1 MKRKFLASL
10 LAVCM
15 ALSLLPVTAR
25 AAEVASGTCGAEGDG
40 SNLTWTLDDA
50 GTLTISGTGAMENF
64 TYSSSLPWDS
74 NRSGIQTV
82 TIGEGV
88 TSIGDRAFISCSSLT
103 SVTIPGSV
111 SSIGDA
117 AFYNCNNLTSVT
129 IPDSVSSIGDAAFS
143 SCDNLTSVTIPGS
156 VTSIG
161 ASAFAY
167 CSGLTSVTIQ
177 EGVAS
182 IGDSAFRECINLE
195 YVSIPGSINRIEDG
209 AFERWYSSADPSVPI
224 ECKYYYGGSPDQ
236 WLAIDSEGAFGDA
249 ADSSLMAEYYC
260 CFFPT
265 LTCDDS
271 AIKYGT
277 ADPTVTITSDTAFK
291 ADVSAADIKLT
302 ANTVGLT
309 LASVSLDQTTRA
321 GDNKTLTLQFSGTVQ
336 AGDLNITVLSSAFSV
351 PVATAEAPGGIDTAM
366 PPIAI
371 GAPPVDPEPTP
382 PVDPAPEPPVEP
394 APEPG
399 PGPAP
404 GPVFPAPPSE
414 PAPAP
419 ESDKDPEPDAPQAV
433 YVEDT
438 LETQTPPA
446 VTVSGTGES
455 PYQDM
460 VKSGE
465 YADWIDRLDL
475 PQGPLNLYKVLCIG
489 GDGDALYDLLIN
501 DEYFRV
507 VSRGGGTGE
516 AVDVESVLEL
526 VSRLDAPL
534 SSGDGIFSED
544 QFTGGFDTL
553 DTTAGD
559 RAIDYAGLKEGDLV
573 RTSSFNG
580 IFVSKLAK
588 DGNDDYD
595 EDLKRDCAY
604 AHSAFQAFDR
614 DHPEVFWLSGK
625 SKLRILTVT
634 MQEGGRKYKE
644 SYIFFVLADKD
655 GFTIRDDRYPS
666 QNVIE
671 SDIQRRDAAVE
682 AILKTVT
689 AQTPHEQAAQL
700 NRWLTEH
707 NEYNTSSDLLSL
719 PNWPHECLSAL
730 TGSVGT
736 EGPVCDGYARAFKV
750 LCGELGIPC
759 VLVDGYAKVSAE
771 SGGEFHMWNSAQMPD
786 GKWYG
791 VDVTWNDP
799 RVKGVSGAKSGHE
812 REDFLL
818 VGADTVVLGLK
829 FSVSH
834 PPKNRAA
841 DGGVAFVN
849 GPALS
854 AAAFNPLAGASV
866 LPFRDVAA
874 GAWYYGAVAYVYEN
888 DLMTGAA
895 AGLFQPDA
903 GMTRQQLWMVLA
915 RLSGESPANMEEA
928 RNWAVSAAVSDG
940 SNPGG
945 APTRQQLAAMLC
957 RFRGPETPPAPLAP
971 DAFPDA
977 AAVADYAREAM
988 AWAVSAGILRGTD
1001 RGELNPDGSASRAQ
1015 FAAIL
1020 QRLPEAA

>member
-1 MKRKFLASL
+1 MLF
-10 LAVCM
+10 
-15 ALSLLPVTAR
+15 
-25 AAEVASGTCGAEGDG
+25 
-40 SNLTWTLDDA
+40 
-50 GTLTISGTGAMENF
+50 
-64 TYSSSLPWDS
+64 
-74 NRSGIQTV
+74 RS
-82 TIGEGV
+82 
-88 TSIGDRAFISCSSLT
+88 
-103 SVTIPGSV
+103 
-111 SSIGDA
+111 
-117 AFYNCNNLTSVT
+117 
-129 IPDSVSSIGDAAFS
+129 
-143 SCDNLTSVTIPGS
+143 
-156 VTSIG
+156 
-161 ASAFAY
+161 
-167 CSGLTSVTIQ
+167 
-177 EGVAS
+177 
-182 IGDSAFRECINLE
+182 
-195 YVSIPGSINRIEDG
+195 
-209 AFERWYSSADPSVPI
+209 
-224 ECKYYYGGSPDQ
+224 
-236 WLAIDSEGAFGDA
+236 
-249 ADSSLMAEYYC
+249 
-260 CFFPT
+260 
-265 LTCDDS
+265 
-271 AIKYGT
+271 
-277 ADPTVTITSDTAFK
+277 
-291 ADVSAADIKLT
+291 
-302 ANTVGLT
+302 
-309 LASVSLDQTTRA
+309 
-321 GDNKTLTLQFSGTVQ
+321 
-336 AGDLNITVLSSAFSV
+336 
-351 PVATAEAPGGIDTAM
+351 
-366 PPIAI
+366 
-371 GAPPVDPEPTP
+371 
-382 PVDPAPEPPVEP
+382 
-394 APEPG
+394 
-399 PGPAP
+399 
-404 GPVFPAPPSE
+404 
-414 PAPAP
+414 
-419 ESDKDPEPDAPQAV
+419 
-433 YVEDT
+433 
-438 LETQTPPA
+438 
-446 VTVSGTGES
+446 
-455 PYQDM
+455 
-460 VKSGE
+460 
-465 YADWIDRLDL
+465 
-475 PQGPLNLYKVLCIG
+475 
-489 GDGDALYDLLIN
+489 
-501 DEYFRV
+501 
-507 VSRGGGTGE
+507 
-516 AVDVESVLEL
+516 
-526 VSRLDAPL
+526 
-534 SSGDGIFSED
+534 
-544 QFTGGFDTL
+544 
-553 DTTAGD
+553 
-559 RAIDYAGLKEGDLV
+559 
-573 RTSSFNG
+573 
-580 IFVSKLAK
+580 
-588 DGNDDYD
+588 
-595 EDLKRDCAY
+595 
-604 AHSAFQAFDR
+604 
-614 DHPEVFWLSGK
+614 WLSGK

-750 LCGELGIPC
+750 LCGELDIPC
-759 VLVDGYAKVSAE
+759 VLVDGYAKVTAE

-874 GAWYYGAVAYVYEN
+874 GAWYYGAVEYVYEN

-895 AGLFQPDA
+895 ADLFQPDA

-945 APTRQQLAAMLC
+945 ALTRQQLAAMLC

-988 AWAVSAGILRGTD
+988 AWAVSAGILQGTD
-1001 RGELNPDGSASRAQ
+1001 RGELNPEGPASRAQ

>member
-64 TYSSSLPWDS
+64 TGSSNPPWA
-74 NRSGIQTV
+74 RSKIQTV
-82 TIGEGV
+82 TIGGGV
-88 TSIGDRAFISCSSLT
+88 TSIGNYAFYYCSSLT
-103 SVTIPGSV
+103 SVTIP
-111 SSIGDA
+111 
-117 AFYNCNNLTSVT
+117 N
-129 IPDSVSSIGDAAFS
+129 
-143 SCDNLTSVTIPGS
+143 S

-161 ASAFAY
+161 ASAFSE
-167 CSGLTSVTIQ
+167 CFSLTSVVIP
-177 EGVAS
+177 EGMIS
-182 IGDSAFRECINLE
+182 IGTGAFFSCASLE
-195 YVSIPGSINRIEDG
+195 NITIPKSVTSIEAVAFGGRWFEGNGMYTADPPKGPIYYAGNPDDFNRIYDG
-209 AFERWYSSADPSVPI
+209 STDVSLTPY
-224 ECKYYYGGSPDQ
+224 
-236 WLAIDSEGAFGDA
+236 EGKIF
-249 ADSSLMAEYYC
+249 YI
-260 CFFPT
+260 PT
-265 LTCDDS
+265 LDCDDS
-271 AIKYGT
+271 AIKYGA

-309 LASVSLDQTTRA
+309 LASVSLDQTARA
-321 GDNKTLTLQFSGTVQ
+321 GDNKTLTLQFSGTAQ

-351 PVATAEAPGGIDTAM
+351 SVATAEAPGGIDTAM

-371 GAPPVDPEPTP
+371 GAPPVDP
-382 PVDPAPEPPVEP
+382 APEPPVEP
-394 APEPG
+394 EPNPPVDPDPAPEPG
-399 PGPAP
+399 PGPAPAP
-404 GPVFPAPPSE
+404 GPVFPAPPSA

-516 AVDVESVLEL
+516 AADVESVLEL

-553 DTTAGD
+553 DTAAGD
-559 RAIDYAGLKEGDLV
+559 RAVDYAGLKEGDLV

-799 RVKGVSGAKSGHE
+799 KVKGVSGAKSGHE

-874 GAWYYGAVAYVYEN
+874 GAWYYGAVEYVYEN
-888 DLMTGAA
+888 DLMTGTA

-903 GMTRQQLWMVLA
+903 GMTRQQLWMVLG

-940 SNPGG
+940 SNPDG
-945 APTRQQLAAMLC
+945 ALTRQQLAAMLY
-957 RFRGPETPPAPLAP
+957 RFRGPEAPPAPLAP

-988 AWAVSAGILRGTD
+988 AWAVSAGILQGTD
-1001 RGELNPDGSASRAQ
+1001 RGELNPEGPASRAQ

>member
-25 AAEVASGTCGAEGDG
+25 AAEIASGDCGAEG
-40 SNLTWTLDDA
+40 SNLKWTLDDA
-50 GTLTISGTGAMENF
+50 GTLTISGTGAMANF
-64 TYSSSLPWDS
+64 SSSSNQPWAS
-74 NRSGIQTV
+74 NRSKIRTV
-82 TIGEGV
+82 TIGGGV
-88 TSIGDRAFISCSSLT
+88 TSIGNYAFF
-103 SVTIPGSV
+103 
-111 SSIGDA
+111 D
-117 AFYNCNNLTSVT
+117 
-129 IPDSVSSIGDAAFS
+129 
-143 SCDNLTSVTIPGS
+143 
-156 VTSIG
+156 
-161 ASAFAY
+161 

-182 IGDSAFRECINLE
+182 IGPDAFANCTGLD
-195 YVSIPGSINRIEDG
+195 YVSIPSSINGIG
-209 AFERWYSSADPSVPI
+209 SKAFYSYGNSAEYPDLI
-224 ECKYYYGGSPDQ
+224 KCKYYYGGSPDQ
-236 WLAIDSEGAFGDA
+236 WLDIKSDGAFGDWDWA
-249 ADSSLMAEYYC
+249 TASYMAENYC

-309 LASVSLDQTTRA
+309 LASVSLDQTARA
-321 GDNKTLTLQFSGTVQ
+321 GDNKTLTLQFSGTVR
-336 AGDLNITVLSSAFSV
+336 AGYLNITVLSSAFSV
-351 PVATAEAPGGIDTAM
+351 PVATAEAPDGIDTVM
-366 PPIAI
+366 PRIAI
-371 GAPPVDPEPTP
+371 GAPPVEPPPEPEPEPEPPDPVEPPPEPEPAPEPAP
-382 PVDPAPEPPVEP
+382 PVDPDPGDPAPPPAPEPD
-394 APEPG
+394 PEPG

-404 GPVFPAPPSE
+404 GPVFPAPPS
-414 PAPAP
+414 APAP
-419 ESDKDPEPDAPQAV
+419 ETDKDPEPDAPQAV

-438 LETQTPPA
+438 LETQTPAA

-475 PQGPLNLYKVLCIG
+475 PQGSLNLYKVLCIG

-507 VSRGGGTGE
+507 ASHGGGTGE
-516 AVDVESVLEL
+516 AADVESVLEL
-526 VSRLDAPL
+526 VSRLDAPF

-553 DTTAGD
+553 DTAAGD

-682 AILKTVT
+682 TILKTVT

-799 RVKGVSGAKSGHE
+799 KVKGVSGAKSGHE

-874 GAWYYGAVAYVYEN
+874 GAWYYGAVEYVYEN

-895 AGLFQPDA
+895 ADLFQPDA

-945 APTRQQLAAMLC
+945 ALTRQQLAAMLY
-957 RFRGPETPPAPLAP
+957 RFRGPEAPPAPLAP

-988 AWAVSAGILRGTD
+988 AWAVSAGILQGTD
-1001 RGELNPDGSASRAQ
+1001 RGELNPEGPASRAQ

>member
-1 MKRKFLASL
+1 M
-10 LAVCM
+10 
-15 ALSLLPVTAR
+15 
-25 AAEVASGTCGAEGDG
+25 
-40 SNLTWTLDDA
+40 
-50 GTLTISGTGAMENF
+50 
-64 TYSSSLPWDS
+64 
-74 NRSGIQTV
+74 
-82 TIGEGV
+82 
-88 TSIGDRAFISCSSLT
+88 TSIGASSFYDCSSLT
-103 SVTIPGSV
+103 SVTILGSV
-111 SSIGDA
+111 TSIGSYT
-117 AFYNCNNLTSVT
+117 FYGCSGLTSVT
-129 IPDSVSSIGDAAFS
+129 IPDSVTSIGDSAFS
-143 SCDNLTSVTIPGS
+143 YCSSLTSVTIPGS

-161 ASAFAY
+161 ASSFY
-167 CSGLTSVTIQ
+167 DCSGLTSAGPIDSGCNIEFGWTERIPASAFSSSLLTSVVIP
-177 EGVAS
+177 EGMTS
-182 IGDSAFRECINLE
+182 IGSKAFFSTTSLANITIPKSMT
-195 YVSIPGSINRIEDG
+195 SIEIGAFGGAHSGSSPVGPIYYAGNPDDFNRIYNGSNDG
-209 AFERWYSSADPSVPI
+209 AFTPY
-224 ECKYYYGGSPDQ
+224 
-236 WLAIDSEGAFGDA
+236 EGKIF
-249 ADSSLMAEYYC
+249 YI
-260 CFFPT
+260 PT
-265 LTCDDS
+265 LDCDDS

-277 ADPTVTITSDTAFK
+277 ADPAVTITSDTAFK
-291 ADVSAADIKLT
+291 TDVSAADIKLT

-309 LASVSLDQTTRA
+309 LASVSLDQTARA
-321 GDNKTLTLQFSGTVQ
+321 GDNKTLTLQFSGTAQ

-351 PVATAEAPGGIDTAM
+351 PVATADAPGGIDTAM

-371 GAPPVDPEPTP
+371 EAPPVDPDPEPNP
-382 PVDPAPEPPVEP
+382 PVDPDPEPNPPVDPDPEP
-394 APEPG
+394 NPPVDPDPEPG

-419 ESDKDPEPDAPQAV
+419 KPDKDPEPDAPQAV

-438 LETQTPPA
+438 LETQTPAA

-507 VSRGGGTGE
+507 ASHGGGTGE
-516 AVDVESVLEL
+516 AADVESVLEL

-682 AILKTVT
+682 TILKTVT

-750 LCGELGIPC
+750 LCGELDIPC

-799 RVKGVSGAKSGHE
+799 KVKGVSGAKSGHE

-874 GAWYYGAVAYVYEN
+874 GAWYYGAVEYVYEN

-895 AGLFQPDA
+895 ADLFQPDA

-945 APTRQQLAAMLC
+945 ALTRQQLAAMLY
-957 RFRGPETPPAPLAP
+957 RFRGPEAPPAPLAP

-988 AWAVSAGILRGTD
+988 AWAVSAGILQGTD
-1001 RGELNPDGSASRAQ
+1001 RGELNPEGPASRAQ

>member
-1 MKRKFLASL
+1 M
-10 LAVCM
+10 
-15 ALSLLPVTAR
+15 
-25 AAEVASGTCGAEGDG
+25 
-40 SNLTWTLDDA
+40 
-50 GTLTISGTGAMENF
+50 
-64 TYSSSLPWDS
+64 
-74 NRSGIQTV
+74 
-82 TIGEGV
+82 
-88 TSIGDRAFISCSSLT
+88 
-103 SVTIPGSV
+103 
-111 SSIGDA
+111 
-117 AFYNCNNLTSVT
+117 
-129 IPDSVSSIGDAAFS
+129 
-143 SCDNLTSVTIPGS
+143 
-156 VTSIG
+156 
-161 ASAFAY
+161 
-167 CSGLTSVTIQ
+167 
-177 EGVAS
+177 
-182 IGDSAFRECINLE
+182 
-195 YVSIPGSINRIEDG
+195 
-209 AFERWYSSADPSVPI
+209 
-224 ECKYYYGGSPDQ
+224 
-236 WLAIDSEGAFGDA
+236 
-249 ADSSLMAEYYC
+249 
-260 CFFPT
+260 
-265 LTCDDS
+265 
-271 AIKYGT
+271 
-277 ADPTVTITSDTAFK
+277 
-291 ADVSAADIKLT
+291 
-302 ANTVGLT
+302 
-309 LASVSLDQTTRA
+309 
-321 GDNKTLTLQFSGTVQ
+321 
-336 AGDLNITVLSSAFSV
+336 
-351 PVATAEAPGGIDTAM
+351 
-366 PPIAI
+366 
-371 GAPPVDPEPTP
+371 
-382 PVDPAPEPPVEP
+382 
-394 APEPG
+394 
-399 PGPAP
+399 
-404 GPVFPAPPSE
+404 
-414 PAPAP
+414 
-419 ESDKDPEPDAPQAV
+419 
-433 YVEDT
+433 EDT

-475 PQGPLNLYKVLCIG
+475 PQGPQNLYKVLCIG

-501 DEYFRV
+501 DESFRV
-507 VSRGGGTGE
+507 TSRGGGTSGAAE
-516 AVDVESVLEL
+516 VESVLEL
-526 VSRLDAPL
+526 AGRLDAPF

-553 DTTAGD
+553 DTAAGD

-655 GFTIRDDRYPS
+655 GFTVRDGRYPS
-666 QNVIE
+666 QDAIE
-671 SDIQRRDAAVE
+671 SDIQRRDAAVKE
-682 AILKTVT
+682 ILKTVT
-689 AQTPHEQAAQL
+689 AQTPHGQAAQL
-700 NRWLTEH
+700 NRWLAEH

-750 LCGELGIPC
+750 LCGELDIPC
-759 VLVDGYAKVSAE
+759 VLVDGYAKVTAE

-874 GAWYYGAVAYVYEN
+874 GAWYYGAVEYVYEN

-895 AGLFQPDA
+895 ADLFQPDA

-945 APTRQQLAAMLC
+945 ALTRQQLAAMLY
-957 RFRGPETPPAPLAP
+957 RFRGPEAPPAPLAP

-988 AWAVSAGILRGTD
+988 AWAVSAGILQGTD
-1001 RGELNPDGSASRAQ
+1001 RGELNPEGPASRAQ